1 MLKTYVHMTFLLS
14 QLKPY
19 SFLGILLDSTGGE
32 GHVFTPLH
40 SLVAHSLFL

>member
-1 MLKTYVHMTFLLS
+1 MLKIYVYMTFLLS

-19 SFLGILLDSTGGE
+19 SFLGILLDSTGSE

-40 SLVAHSLFL
+40 NLVAHNLFL